1 MAASARPGPARA
13 LAGAAL
19 ATAGLVVV
27 RAEHRARRRLE
38 HALASL
44 HGAWLRDRDFARE
57 LRTELREQAERAERL
72 GATGDEDVRALVLR
86 AAIALVGA
94 ERGLLLSRRD
104 ADGDGD
110 LDLVCSQGFVNDPEH
125 SAVAQHF
132 ARLVLDRDE
141 IVRRDRPVAEDR
153 DPTPADDEITTLVA
167 TPLFL
172 RDRFSGVVLCA
183 DRPGGFEDV
192 QDEVLLALGDH
203 AGAALQQHRLRDEV
217 REAHRGTVRV
227 LVEALAARNP
237 DRHRESAEL
246 AVRAV
251 TLSRDLGFAERDRDV
266 LVCATLLRATGELGL
281 PDSLFAETG
290 TYTPEQRDLMEL
302 HPRLGF
308 NVVGRLPALRDVA
321 RAILHH
327 HERWDGEGYP
337 AGLAGEAIPPPARAL
352 AVLEAY
358 GAMVHDR
365 PHRAAMDAAEAC
377 ALLIEGAGRQFD
389 PEVVQH
395 LVEEV
400 RSGGGSS
407 RGELAEVVLEALPL
421 DPALVPGGGGVLAP
435 LGGAATD
442 GLTLLGNQ
450 RALQQDLRDAA
461 RSAAEDGTGFGVV
474 LVRLED
480 LADVNDRDGLA
491 AGDRLLQLAGRDLQ
505 RMAARAGGTAYRAG
519 GRRLAV
525 LAPLVDGRSPDGLAA
540 DAATELAGRATTT
553 VVCAAWR
560 PGDRGEDVLDRA
572 RTALRSGPAG
582 DRA

>member
-1 MAASARPGPARA
+1 MAASARTGPARA

-19 ATAGLVVV
+19 TAAGLALVHTE
-27 RAEHRARRRLE
+27 RRTRRRLE
-38 HALASL
+38 HAYASL
-44 HGAWLRDRDFARE
+44 HEAWTRDRGFARD
-57 LRTELREQAERAERL
+57 LRTQLREQAERTERL
-72 GATGDEDVRALVLR
+72 GATGDDDVRALVLR

-94 ERGLLLSRRD
+94 QRGLLLSRRD
-104 ADGDGD
+104 TDGDGD
-110 LDLVCSQGFVNDPEH
+110 LDLVCSQGFANDPEH

-132 ARLVLDRDE
+132 ARLVLARDE
-141 IVRRDRPVAEDR
+141 IVRRDHPVVSDDEH
-153 DPTPADDEITTLVA
+153 TPADDEITTLVA

-192 QDEVLLALGDH
+192 RDEVLLALGDH

-227 LVEALAARNP
+227 LVEALAARSP

-251 TLSRDLGFAERDRDV
+251 TLARDLAFAERDRDV
-266 LVCATLLRATGELGL
+266 LVCATLLRATGELAL
-281 PDSLFAETG
+281 PDALVAETG
-290 TYTPEQRDLMEL
+290 PYTPEQRDLMEL

-337 AGLAGEAIPPPARAL
+337 AGLSGEAIPSPARAL

-365 PHRAAMDAAEAC
+365 PYRTALSEAEAC
-377 ALLIEGAGRQFD
+377 ARLVEGAGRQFA
-389 PEVVQH
+389 PEAVQH
-395 LVEEV
+395 LVEDV
-400 RSGGGSS
+400 RRSAGRG

-442 GLTLLGNQ
+442 GLTLLGNG
-450 RALQQDLRDAA
+450 RALEQDLRDAA
-461 RSAAEDGTGFGVV
+461 RTAAGDGTGFGVV
-474 LVRLED
+474 LVQLED

-525 LAPLVDGRSPDGLAA
+525 LAPLVGGRAPEGLAA
-540 DAATELAGRATTT
+540 DAATELADRAATT
-553 VVCAAWR
+553 VVWAAWR

-572 RTALRSGPAG
+572 RTALRPAG
-582 DRA
+582 ERA

>member
-1 MAASARPGPARA
+1 MQ
-13 LAGAAL
+13 
-19 ATAGLVVV
+19 
-27 RAEHRARRRLE
+27 
-38 HALASL
+38 
-44 HGAWLRDRDFARE
+44 GAWLRDRDFARE

-141 IVRRDRPVAEDR
+141 IVRRDRPVVDDR

-183 DRPGGFEDV
+183 DRPGGFKDV

-217 REAHRGTVRV
+217 RDAHRGTIRV

-251 TLSRDLGFAERDRDV
+251 TLARDLGFAERERDV

-281 PDSLFAETG
+281 PDALFAEPG

-321 RAILHH
+321 RTILHH

-337 AGLAGEAIPPPARAL
+337 AGLAGEAIPRPARAL

-365 PHRAAMDAAEAC
+365 PHRPALDAAEAC
-377 ALLIEGAGRQFD
+377 ARLVEGAGRQFD

-400 RSGGGSS
+400 RGGGGSAAAASSPRSSS
-407 RGELAEVVLEALPL
+407 RRCRSTPRSSPAE
-421 DPALVPGGGGVLAP
+421 
-435 LGGAATD
+435 AASWP
-442 GLTLLGNQ
+442 
-450 RALQQDLRDAA
+450 RWAA
-461 RSAAEDGTGFGVV
+461 RRPTG
-474 LVRLED
+474 
-480 LADVNDRDGLA
+480 
-491 AGDRLLQLAGRDLQ
+491 
-505 RMAARAGGTAYRAG
+505 
-519 GRRLAV
+519 
-525 LAPLVDGRSPDGLAA
+525 
-540 DAATELAGRATTT
+540 
-553 VVCAAWR
+553 
-560 PGDRGEDVLDRA
+560 
-572 RTALRSGPAG
+572 
-582 DRA
+582 

>member
-1 MAASARPGPARA
+1 MAASARPGPARV

-19 ATAGLVVV
+19 AAAGLVV
-27 RAEHRARRRLE
+27 AGTEHRARRRLQRA
-38 HALASL
+38 HTALQ
-44 HGAWLRDRDFARE
+44 GAWLRDRGFARD

-110 LDLVCSQGFVNDPEH
+110 LDLVCAQGFVHDPEH

-132 ARLVLDRDE
+132 ARVVLARDE
-141 IVRRDRPVAEDR
+141 IVRRDRPVVEDR

-251 TLSRDLGFAERDRDV
+251 TLARDLGLAERERDV

-281 PDSLFAETG
+281 PDALFTETG
-290 TYTPEQRDLMEL
+290 PYTPEQRDLVEL

-337 AGLAGEAIPPPARAL
+337 AGLAGEAIPRPARAL

-365 PHRAAMDAAEAC
+365 PYRAALDPGEAC
-377 ALLIEGAGRQFD
+377 ARLAEGAGRQFD

-395 LVEEV
+395 LVEDV
-400 RSGGGSS
+400 RGGGGS

-435 LGGAATD
+435 LGGATTD

-461 RSAAEDGTGFGVV
+461 RAAAEDGAGFGLV

-525 LAPLVDGRSPDGLAA
+525 LAPLVDGRPPEGLAA
-540 DAATELAGRATTT
+540 DAATELAGRAATA
-553 VVCAAWR
+553 VSCAAWR

-572 RTALRSGPAG
+572 RAALRPGPAG